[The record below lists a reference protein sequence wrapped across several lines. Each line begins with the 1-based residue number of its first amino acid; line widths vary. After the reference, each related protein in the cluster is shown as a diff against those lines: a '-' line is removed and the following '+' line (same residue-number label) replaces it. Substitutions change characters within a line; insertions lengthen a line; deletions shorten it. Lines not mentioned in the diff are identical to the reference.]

1 MLQLGQP
8 LWGAP
13 LPNGWPD
20 QAAVWSGSD
29 AIIARINWAYTYA
42 ARFDN
47 GDTGVQPSDIAG
59 VALGPLLRTETATAI
74 ANAGSRREAITMLF
88 ASPEFE
94 RR

>member
-1 MLQLGQP
+1 M
-8 LWGAP
+8 
-13 LPNGWPD
+13 
-20 QAAVWSGSD
+20 
-29 AIIARINWAYTYA
+29 
-42 ARFDN
+42 
-47 GDTGVQPSDIAG
+47 GVQPSDIAG